1 MFEEQL
7 SQGII
12 SYIKNEGYTPFLE
25 IPHFA
30 GKIDFL
36 GVNRSECIV
45 IESKVS
51 KWKDALK
58 QAIRYGYGAEKAYV
72 ALPSPTAKYVAKNF
86 KEKFEFYGIGLI
98 EANENCA
105 VVLIES
111 KHKEAS
117 PIFKQ
122 ILIDQAKNRLQ
133 KSQSRVGQFIV
144 RFRK

>member
-12 SYIKNEGYTPFLE
+12 SYIKSEGYTPLLE

-36 GVNRSECIV
+36 GVNPSGCIV

-58 QAIRYGYGAEKAYV
+58 QPITYGYGAEKAYV
-72 ALPSPTAKYVAKNF
+72 ALPSPTAGYVAKNF
-86 KEKFEFYGIGLI
+86 KEKFELYGIGLI
-98 EANENCA
+98 EANENYA
-105 VVLIES
+105 VVLIEC
-111 KHKEAS
+111 KQKNAS

-122 ILIDQAKNRLQ
+122 ILIDQAKERLQ
-133 KSQSRVGQFIV
+133 NSQNRVTKFIK
-144 RFRK
+144 RFKM

>member
-12 SYIKNEGYTPFLE
+12 TFIEDEGYIPFLE
-25 IPHFA
+25 IPHFS

-36 GVNRSECIV
+36 GINSSECLV

-51 KWKDALK
+51 KWNDALK
-58 QAIRYGYGAEKAYV
+58 QAIRYGYGAERAYV
-72 ALPSPTAKYVAKNF
+72 ALPAPTAGYVLNNF

-98 EANENCA
+98 QASENSA
-105 VVLIES
+105 IVLL
-111 KHKEAS
+111 KCKRKKAS

-122 ILIDQAKNRLQ
+122 ILLEQARNRVRN
-133 KSQSRVGQFIV
+133 SNSRVDKFIM
-144 RFRK
+144 RYRQ